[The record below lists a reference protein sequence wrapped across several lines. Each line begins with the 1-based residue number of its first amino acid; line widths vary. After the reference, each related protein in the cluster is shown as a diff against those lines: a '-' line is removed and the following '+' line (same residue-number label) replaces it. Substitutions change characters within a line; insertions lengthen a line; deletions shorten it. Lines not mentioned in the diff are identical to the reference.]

1 MEKVKL
7 LDKYC
12 NCCEGQLNTWDAKLS
27 KALAYKNPVC
37 EKCIAKEYDMEVDA
51 LRNKMED
58 FFGIRPCI
66 GI

>member
-1 MEKVKL
+1 MKKSKL

-12 NCCEGQLNTWDAKLS
+12 NCCNKQLNTWDVRCS

-37 EKCIAKEYDMEVDA
+37 EQCISKEYDIDVDA
-51 LRNKMED
+51 LRAKMERV
-58 FFGIRPCI
+58 FGMRPCM